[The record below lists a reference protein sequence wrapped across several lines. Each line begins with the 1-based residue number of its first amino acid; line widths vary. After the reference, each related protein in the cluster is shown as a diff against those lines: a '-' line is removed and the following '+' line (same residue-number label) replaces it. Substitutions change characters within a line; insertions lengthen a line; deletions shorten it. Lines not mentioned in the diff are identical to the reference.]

1 MDAKD
6 LYFGYG
12 VSEDTAMI
20 YDRDTKD
27 ITVAGSGGVYIMDL
41 RKAKSEQANN
51 KYVCSDVILSIIQ
64 KGDTFNQWSV

>member
-1 MDAKD
+1 
-6 LYFGYG
+6 
-12 VSEDTAMI
+12 MI